1 MSVGIKGVSKK
12 LLELL
17 YWEGQVDPN
26 YLTVDK
32 IQEETDLT
40 DANIQDG
47 LNLLHEDGFVDCNI
61 QEKDV
66 TIIEAKI
73 TMRGI
78 DEAKSRLDI

>member
-1 MSVGIKGVSKK
+1 MSVGIKGMSKK

-17 YWEGQVDPN
+17 YWEVKVDPN

-40 DANIQDG
+40 DVNIQDG
-47 LNLLHEDGFVDCNI
+47 LNLLHEDGFVECNI
-61 QEKDV
+61 REKDV
-66 TIIEAKI
+66 RIIEAKI

>member
-1 MSVGIKGVSKK
+1 MSVGIKGMSKK

-17 YWEGQVDPN
+17 YWEGQIDTN

-47 LNLLHEDGFVDCNI
+47 LNLLHEDGFVECNI
-61 QEKDV
+61 REKDV

>member
-1 MSVGIKGVSKK
+1 MSVGINGMSKK

-17 YWEGQVDPN
+17 YWEGQIDLN

-47 LNLLHEDGFVDCNI
+47 LRLLNEDGFVECNI
-61 QEKDV
+61 RVKD
-66 TIIEAKI
+66 IRIMEAKI

>member
-1 MSVGIKGVSKK
+1 MSADIK
-12 LLELL
+12 ELHGRILAFL

-26 YLTVDK
+26 YLTVDN

-40 DANIQDG
+40 DAIIQDG
-47 LNLLHEDGFVDCNI
+47 LNFLREDGFVECNI
-61 QEKDV
+61 REKDV
-66 TIIEAKI
+66 RIVEAKI